1 MINYKEIEALIKQ
14 REGAQLE
21 FKAVLPPSR
30 NIAQIVSSFAN
41 TDGGYLILGVSEAGA
56 KIEVHGLSRDFRAN
70 SITHK
75 AIDLLNPQPNVKYE
89 YVNYDDK
96 DLFVIKVEK
105 ATNGPIEV
113 EGKIYIRSGAITKLA
128 TEEKLKFKTKGYDQ
142 IELINQRL
150 QGYKSSSTNSKARL
164 IEHYQSIL
172 KLIDDLD
179 AILYPSNPL
188 TPTTNS
194 EGKVLTRI
202 LFSSF
207 VDNFETYLSDLLYEI
222 FLARPETLKSKQ
234 QVSVEEVLN
243 CADLHEFVKY
253 HAKQKLYKLQRGSVK
268 GFIKDNKQISQ
279 LNVLDEVKQ
288 QEIEKI
294 LQIRHLYS
302 HRNGIIDEKFKQY
315 FRGNFPLNTEHQLSI
330 QEVCSVLDYM
340 IKVADDLD
348 KAAIGKYN
356 LDTV

>member
-1 MINYKEIEALIKQ
+1 MIDNEEIDKLIKQ
-14 REGAQLE
+14 REGARLE
-21 FKAVLPPSR
+21 FKSVLPPSR
-30 NIAQIVSSFAN
+30 NIAQIISSFAN
-41 TDGGYLILGVSEAGA
+41 TDGGYIVLGISESPTGF
-56 KIEVHGLSRDFRAN
+56 EVHGLSRDFRAN

-75 AIDLLNPQPNVKYE
+75 AIDLLNPQPNVTYQ
-89 YVNYDDK
+89 YINYQNK
-96 DLFVIKVEK
+96 DLFVIHVEK
-105 ATNGPIEV
+105 STVGPIEV
-113 EGKIYIRSGAITKLA
+113 EGKVYIRSGATTKPA
-128 TEEKLKFKTKGYDQ
+128 TEETLKFKTKGYDQ
-142 IELINQRL
+142 IRRINQSL
-150 QGYKSSSTNSKARL
+150 EGYKSKTTNSKTRL

-179 AILYPSNPL
+179 LILYPLDPS
-188 TPTTNS
+188 TPTSNS

-207 VDNFETYLSDLLYEI
+207 VDNFETYLSELLYEI

-253 HAKQKLYKLQRGSVK
+253 YAKKKLYKLQRGSVK

-279 LNVLDEVKQ
+279 LNILDETKQ
-288 QEIEKI
+288 QEIEKV

-302 HRNGIIDEKFKQY
+302 HRNGVIDEKFKQY
-315 FRGNFPLNTEHQLSI
+315 FAGDFSLNTEHQLSI
-330 QEVCSVLDYM
+330 KEICSILDSMAM
-340 IKVADDLD
+340 IADQLD
-348 KAAIGKYN
+348 NAAIDKYR